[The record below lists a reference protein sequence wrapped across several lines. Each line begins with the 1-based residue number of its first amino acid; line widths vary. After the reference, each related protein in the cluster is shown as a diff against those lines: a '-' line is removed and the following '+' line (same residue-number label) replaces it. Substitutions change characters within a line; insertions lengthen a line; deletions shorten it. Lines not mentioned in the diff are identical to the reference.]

1 MRIAF
6 LTNRTTQYSLPVLK
20 RLVETSENNVVHTFF
35 YNTLKQG
42 RGKFWKNIRDF
53 GWLSLMAKAGHI
65 ATGKVRMLI
74 AKRMERGEQWAR
86 SSYEYAMLKKLP
98 YSVVQDINAPETHA
112 QLAALDIDLLIVAI
126 CKNILKS
133 EVLRVPRYGAVN
145 IHPSLLPKYRG
156 PTPAFWALYHGE
168 QETGVTFHQ
177 MTPKIDEGEIVGQYS
192 FSIKPDWGE
201 DDINRY
207 AFDLAAVHVAEVL
220 DRIQNQQK
228 PDRLIAP
235 TQVASYFT
243 FPTPAQRREL
253 RQRRQRG

>member
-1 MRIAF
+1 MRVAF

-20 RLVETSENNVVHTFF
+20 RLAESTDCNVVHTFF
-35 YNTLKQG
+35 YDTLKQG
-42 RGKFWKNIRDF
+42 RGKFWKNVRDF
-53 GWLSLMAKAGHI
+53 GWLSLMAKASQM

-74 AKRMERGEQWAR
+74 AKRMVRGEQWAR
-86 SSYEYAMLKKLP
+86 SSYEYAVLKKLP
-98 YSVVQDINAPETHA
+98 YSVVQDINAPEVHA

-133 EVLRVPRYGAVN
+133 EVLRVPRYGAIN

-156 PTPAFWALYHGE
+156 PTPAFWALYHSE
-168 QETGVTFHQ
+168 RETGVTFHQ
-177 MTPKIDEGEIVGQYS
+177 MTTKIDEGEIVGQYA

-207 AFDLAAVHVAEVL
+207 AFELAAVHVAEVI
-220 DRIQNQQK
+220 DRIQHQRK
-228 PDRLIAP
+228 LDRVIEP

-243 FPTPAQRREL
+243 FPTPTQRKEL
-253 RQRRQRG
+253 RQRRQCG